1 MHKKVAFLFH
11 FGFYFVS
18 KTEQDSDRG
27 SQRKLQ
33 IDIILF

>member
-18 KTEQDSDRG
+18 KTEQGSDRG
-27 SQRKLQ
+27 CQRKLQ
-33 IDIILF
+33 PDIILF